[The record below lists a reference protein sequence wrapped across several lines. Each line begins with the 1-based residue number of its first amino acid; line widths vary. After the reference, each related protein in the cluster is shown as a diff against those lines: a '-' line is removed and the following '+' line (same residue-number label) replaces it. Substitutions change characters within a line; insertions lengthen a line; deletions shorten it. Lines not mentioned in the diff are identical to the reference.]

1 MVGMLL
7 YRRADA
13 NETDEDGWIALSRAA
28 SKGHEAVVRQLVKYG
43 AIVNAKS
50 NYGETALHQA
60 AFISVPDDH
69 LITSCLHNAYISLD
83 NDRLVLSRSQTF
95 SPRLTLPSR

>member
-13 NETDEDGWIALSRAA
+13 NETDEDGWIAL
-28 SKGHEAVVRQLVKYG
+28 RQLVKYG

-60 AFISVPDDH
+60 ASKGHELPQQAQIIESISGH
-69 LITSCLHNAYISLD
+69 TYI
-83 NDRLVLSRSQTF
+83 RKRI
-95 SPRLTLPSR
+95 

>member
-1 MVGMLL
+1 ML

-28 SKGHEAVVRQLVKYG
+28 SKGHEAVVRQLVKYE

-50 NYGETALHQA
+50 NYGETAPHQA
-60 AFISVPDDH
+60 ASKGHELRQQAQTNQLADIRISA
-69 LITSCLHNAYISLD
+69 SGYS
-83 NDRLVLSRSQTF
+83 
-95 SPRLTLPSR
+95 